1 MDGKICFYFVWI
13 VGIRA
18 FQVTA
23 SEAQLTETK
32 TLDALPI
39 SLEVATLY
47 LHCKD
52 FSLDQGQQATRQY
65 HQKTHDGNEPR
76 IESAVVWHG
85 VVQSATLGLQ
95 PYTPP
100 ASAGEVD
107 EPTSHGVFLLD
118 ERNTSLR

>member
-32 TLDALPI
+32 TLDAPPI

-52 FSLDQGQQATRQY
+52 FSLDHLTAECTSTDLETPRQ
-65 HQKTHDGNEPR
+65 
-76 IESAVVWHG
+76 VFHG
-85 VVQSATLGLQ
+85 K
-95 PYTPP
+95 
-100 ASAGEVD
+100 
-107 EPTSHGVFLLD
+107 
-118 ERNTSLR
+118 RWCI